1 MQEAD
6 VDRYLRESSKSY
18 KNCRIKN
25 SARRNSLQKKTLG
38 IESEKRLAQSE
49 ISREEKHL
57 REHLKQ
63 MHIDKMKN
71 YLVKKMRGEFAKFQQ
86 EQMVLKCLVT

>member
-71 YLVKKMRGEFAKFQQ
+71 YLVKKMRGKFALIAIA
-86 EQMVLKCLVT
+86 LKLD